1 MSIYVHICVIGTP
14 IILEDYRYIYNRKKI
29 YYIYMYNIC
38 NRKKIYYIYITYVTE
53 KKIYALN

>member
-29 YYIYMYNIC
+29 YYIY
-38 NRKKIYYIYITYVTE
+38 ITYVTE